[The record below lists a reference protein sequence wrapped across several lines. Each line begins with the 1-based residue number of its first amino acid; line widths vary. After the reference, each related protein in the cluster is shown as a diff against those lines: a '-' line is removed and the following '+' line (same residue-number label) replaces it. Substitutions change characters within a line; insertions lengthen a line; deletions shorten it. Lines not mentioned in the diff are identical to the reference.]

1 MGKNGKNGNGTNG
14 GGKNGKN
21 DPAGWLT
28 PAVTALRVGAVGPIA
43 GFDAD
48 STPGFSGSRE
58 LGEQLLAER
67 GEVLA
72 DLQELLYANG
82 RAGDN
87 RSVLLVLQGMDTA
100 GKGGIVRHVGGLLDP
115 QGLAIKG
122 FGKPT
127 PEELEHDFLW
137 RVHKALPPAG
147 RLGIFDRSHYEDV
160 LPVRVHNLVPQS
172 EWEKRYA
179 IINQFEKE
187 LVESGTTVIK
197 CALVVSKAEQKARLT
212 ERLERPDKYWKYNPG
227 DIDERGFWDDYLQAY
242 QAIFDRCDSDTA
254 PWFLI
259 PANHKWFA
267 RLAVC
272 ELLISALSGLDLDWP
287 PADFDVATELERI
300 RTLDD

>member
-1 MGKNGKNGNGTNG
+1 MGKNGKNGKG
-14 GGKNGKN
+14 
-21 DPAGWLT
+21 DSVGWLT
-28 PAVTALRVGAVGPIA
+28 PAATALRVGAVGPIA
-43 GFDAD
+43 DFDAD
-48 STPGFSGSRE
+48 STPGFSGPRQ
-58 LGEQLLAER
+58 LGEQMLAER

-72 DLQELLYANG
+72 GLQELLYANG

-115 QGLAIKG
+115 QGLVIKG

-137 RVHKALPPAG
+137 RIHQALPPAG

-160 LPVRVHNLVPQS
+160 LPVRVHNLVPQA

-227 DIDERGFWDDYLQAY
+227 DIDERGFWDEYLQAY
-242 QAIFDRCDSDTA
+242 QAIFDRCDSDAA

-259 PANHKWFA
+259 PANRKWFA

-272 ELLISALSGLDLDWP
+272 ELLIRALSGLDLDWP
-287 PADFDVATELERI
+287 AADFDVATELERV
-300 RTLDD
+300 RSLDD